1 MSTLTE
7 AIDRRARRLEQKS
20 TSPDGANEPQKEG
33 RGGRILKWAILIAVV
48 IGALAVISPLILMLL
63 NAFKT
68 SADYSQNG
76 PLSIPQTLD
85 FTGLVNFWERVNFP
99 QKFFNSVFIAGVS
112 ALIAVVLSLLNA
124 YAVGIGRIRGSA
136 LWIGVFLVVTMLPG
150 EGFIYPLFYMAR
162 SVGMDNSQWTLIII
176 MAVLHMAF
184 GTYFLGSVMSTFPRE
199 MLEAAQID
207 GASRWQTLRN
217 VVFPIMR
224 PTLSVLFVFFFIWA
238 WNEFYFSL
246 IFLTS
251 SDTQT
256 IPLAIALLRG
266 DRLMDVPT
274 INAGSLISLLP
285 AIIFFL
291 IFQRTLTRGLTAGAV
306 K

>member
-1 MSTLTE
+1 MTALSTMQ
-7 AIDRRARRLEQKS
+7 RRVELEETKRMRSS
-20 TSPDGANEPQKEG
+20 TKKKQRTVGQWVVLMLVIFGAF
-33 RGGRILKWAILIAVV
+33 LV
-48 IGALAVISPLILMLL
+48 ITPLIIMLL

-76 PLSIPQTLD
+76 PLSIPQQLD
-85 FTGLVNFWERVNFP
+85 FSGLVTFWNRVDFTN
-99 QKFFNSVFIAGVS
+99 KLLNSVWISFFS

-124 YAVGIGRIRGSA
+124 FALGIGRVRGKTIWVA
-136 LWIGVFLVVTMLPG
+136 LFLIVTMLPA
-150 EGFIYPLFYMAR
+150 EGFVYPLFFMAR
-162 SVGMDNSQWTLIII
+162 SVGLDNSQWALVLILGV
-176 MAVLHMAF
+176 MHMAF
-184 GTYFLGSVMSTFPRE
+184 GTYLLTSVMSTFPRE
-199 MLEAAQID
+199 LLEAAAID
-207 GASRWQTLRN
+207 GAGRWKLLRN
-217 VVFPIMR
+217 VVFPVVR
-224 PTLSVLFVFFFIWA
+224 PTLSVLFIFFFIWA

-274 INAGSLISLLP
+274 INAGSLVSLLP
-285 AIIFFL
+285 ALIFFF
-291 IFQRTLTRGLTAGAV
+291 IFQRTLTRGLTAGSI